1 MEPSV
6 LHTPSIGPSST
17 MSRVPS
23 GSFHPVMRPQSVPN
37 EVKTVEG
44 TTVPFVLAT
53 SVLERAAG
61 AGRKKSAILVRGQA
75 VSNTPAATGADNQRD
90 LDINT
95 AGEAPSLVSNRI
107 TYHDNDIQISNKIP
121 TPNGIPENIPLSSMT
136 NFYQTT
142 HSPYSAAGNT
152 ANSITNA
159 SNQSYP
165 LQPQHQL
172 IDVQNGNLI
181 EISNNRDSNFSTSIY
196 SSKNISIIQ
205 SPSQPDLQKS
215 SSVIPS
221 VTLPEPPPKTI
232 HSNKYTHNNFETIH
246 NSTVTK
252 SMNNNNNI
260 NNNNNNSNNYT
271 MQLEESVS
279 STLSVAL
286 KQISSNANTPKKLN
300 TSSHSTAPSST
311 SENKLSIDT
320 NPIPFSQEKT
330 QISVT
335 SSTDNRLLIRK
346 LRAARN
352 FLEDLESEY
361 EKECGEEALRSLI

>member
-1 MEPSV
+1 
-6 LHTPSIGPSST
+6 

-107 TYHDNDIQISNKIP
+107 TYHVNDIQISNKIP

-181 EISNNRDSNFSTSIY
+181 EISNNQDSNYSTSIY

-260 NNNNNNSNNYT
+260 NNNDNNNSNNYA
-271 MQLEESVS
+271 MQSEESVL
-279 STLSVAL
+279 STISVAL
-286 KQISSNANTPKKLN
+286 KQISTNTNTPKKMN
-300 TSSHSTAPSST
+300 TSLNQNQSHSTATPT

-320 NPIPFSQEKT
+320 NPIPSSQEKT
-330 QISVT
+330 QASVT